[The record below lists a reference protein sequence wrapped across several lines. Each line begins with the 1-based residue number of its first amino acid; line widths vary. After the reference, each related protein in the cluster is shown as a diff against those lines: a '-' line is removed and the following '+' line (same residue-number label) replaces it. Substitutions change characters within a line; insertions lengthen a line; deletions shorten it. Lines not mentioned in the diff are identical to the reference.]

1 MTDITFLLFYLKK
14 TIIVYKQTDGDVPHI
29 KVEKATENG
38 PITRDLLIDDDEEK
52 SQFDFIEKFFK
63 AAQTHKL
70 KVF

>member
-1 MTDITFLLFYLKK
+1 M
-14 TIIVYKQTDGDVPHI
+14 

-38 PITRDLLIDDDEEK
+38 PITRDFLIDDDEEK